1 LTLKNGKISYLA
13 HFLGGTLNLERW
25 NLTLNPFFL
34 CWIFH
39 FVFSFLQDIVRKK
52 MSELLILDL
61 HNLAFDAIKTMNSS
75 RSFQIISE
83 RQAENA
89 RLAFSGVFLF
99 FWGA

>member
-1 LTLKNGKISYLA
+1 
-13 HFLGGTLNLERW
+13 
-25 NLTLNPFFL
+25 
-34 CWIFH
+34 
-39 FVFSFLQDIVRKK
+39 

-89 RLAFSGVFLF
+89 PLAFSGVFLIF
-99 FWGA
+99 FGGYEGVSYPLPDSVLPTTV

>member
-1 LTLKNGKISYLA
+1 
-13 HFLGGTLNLERW
+13 
-25 NLTLNPFFL
+25 
-34 CWIFH
+34 
-39 FVFSFLQDIVRKK
+39 

-89 RLAFSGVFLF
+89 PLAFSGVFF
-99 FWGA
+99 IFWGV